1 MERESNGTRT
11 RHRSSVWPG
20 RGRQTSE
27 VASVSSQSP
36 WRLSVR
42 IWFVQAFVHMTVC
55 VGVLFSTFAVLASGG
70 RGAFAQHQGRGGAEQ
85 ALRMAVVGVWRAEVP
100 IVSASPRTGIA
111 SEGHIWICGD
121 GGEGK
126 DYMHFK
132 SLHKVLQFQGDVLRS
147 SDLAGSNA
155 PRSQRLMPLKA
166 STCRHGRHS
175 CSTRMANAQHSPR
188 SQGSG
193 TAAFVRQQFNK
204 NRQPRQYS

>member
-1 MERESNGTRT
+1 
-11 RHRSSVWPG
+11 
-20 RGRQTSE
+20 
-27 VASVSSQSP
+27 
-36 WRLSVR
+36 
-42 IWFVQAFVHMTVC
+42 MTLC

-155 PRSQRLMPLKA
+155 PRSQRLMPLKRQLA
-166 STCRHGRHS
+166 ATAATVAALAWPMRSTRHGRKAAGRRRLYAS
-175 CSTRMANAQHSPR
+175 SLIRTGNPDNTVNA
-188 SQGSG
+188 
-193 TAAFVRQQFNK
+193 RQF
-204 NRQPRQYS
+204 